1 MLKPC
6 VRSFPPLKARIEAS
20 HSPITYYRSQF
31 RGFGRGT
38 TSAKAAN
45 VEETEWHF
53 LQNLL
58 SVVSVL

>member
-1 MLKPC
+1 M
-6 VRSFPPLKARIEAS
+6 KARIEAS

-31 RGFGRGT
+31 HGFGRGT